1 MTFGTWG
8 ATERL
13 SCFLL
18 GCGFGA
24 GNWQLLKGYQSPCDR
39 KGYLKSNTESA
50 MLTKMVMGERD
61 SVGTCREGNTTSF
74 VLASDLGGHFR
85 KIGPVRSPRLREK
98 LTSP

>member
-1 MTFGTWG
+1 MLPFRMWLWG
-8 ATERL
+8 RKSAT
-13 SCFLL
+13 S
-18 GCGFGA
+18 
-24 GNWQLLKGYQSPCDR
+24 QSYQSPCDR